1 MMAMEMNDLARL
13 GAQTR
18 IADLIAEIDYLV
30 KAFPGIQ
37 KGPAR
42 PGRDEPG
49 PRRRRKMSVATRAKM
64 RAAWA
69 RRKAAAVGADTLAS
83 PRREAKAPK
92 KRTISAE
99 GKARIAAAQRKRWAK
114 VKRTK
119 KKTKS

>member
-1 MMAMEMNDLARL
+1 MPMEINDLARL

-18 IADLIAEIDYLV
+18 IAELIAEIDYLV
-30 KAFPGIQ
+30 KAFPGIE

-42 PGRDEPG
+42 PARDEPG
-49 PRRRRKMSVATRAKM
+49 RRRRKMSVATRAKM

-69 RRKAAAVGADTLAS
+69 RRKAAVAGADTPAS
-83 PRREAKAPK
+83 PRQEAKATK
-92 KRTISAE
+92 KRTISAK

-119 KKTKS
+119 RKTKS

>member
-1 MMAMEMNDLARL
+1 MEMNDLARL

-18 IADLIAEIDYLV
+18 IAELIAEIDYLV
-30 KAFPGIQ
+30 KAFPGIE

-42 PGRDEPG
+42 PVREEPG
-49 PRRRRKMSVATRAKM
+49 PRRGRKMSVATRAKM

-69 RRKAAAVGADTLAS
+69 RRKAAAASAETPAS
-83 PRREAKAPK
+83 PKQEAKALT
-92 KRTISAE
+92 KRSISAE